1 MKPEI
6 YAFKE
11 GFKILLSKAPIGDP
25 KLKYR
30 KEVEIYASRG
40 EISIIG
46 RRILDALRQNLGL
59 LPEETAPIETE
70 VLKPYRDYQQ
80 KLQEYEQAL
89 VDAIGRE
96 PTLSDYTRN
105 DLRRYQEILEL
116 RDEDVAPIEVKVIE
130 SGKALKT
137 QPVSAW
143 HFPFLPPQ
151 VQPQHRVE
159 IPSQPESSSS
169 HQVTTPKTHKPII
182 AMFSFCWRTFCNQR
196 TWRTFEW

>member
-1 MKPEI
+1 M
-6 YAFKE
+6 
-11 GFKILLSKAPIGDP
+11 
-25 KLKYR
+25 
-30 KEVEIYASRG
+30 
-40 EISIIG
+40 
-46 RRILDALRQNLGL
+46 
-59 LPEETAPIETE
+59 
-70 VLKPYRDYQQ
+70 
-80 KLQEYEQAL
+80 

-105 DLRRYQEILEL
+105 DLRRYQKILEL

-130 SGKALKT
+130 SGEALKT

-169 HQVTTPKTHKPII
+169 HQVTTSKTHTVIAICSFFVGALFVFGALYALSTSSGLLFFIKLIFSIAFILFGII
-182 AMFSFCWRTFCNQR
+182 MWKR
-196 TWRTFEW
+196 